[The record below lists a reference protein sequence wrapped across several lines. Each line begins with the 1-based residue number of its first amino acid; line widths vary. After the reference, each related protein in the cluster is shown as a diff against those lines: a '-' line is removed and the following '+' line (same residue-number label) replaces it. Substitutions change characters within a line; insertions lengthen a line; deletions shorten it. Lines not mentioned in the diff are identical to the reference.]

1 MTGHISQL
9 TASLGQS
16 YYFVIIV
23 KSYRGYS
30 DACIYLEKIIKTFK
44 TLTVIIFQVLR
55 GRAGT
60 KGKLRYNFFLKK

>member
-1 MTGHISQL
+1 VPGHITQL

-30 DACIYLEKIIKTFK
+30 DACIYLEKI
-44 TLTVIIFQVLR
+44 LNFQNSNCHKISSSALR
-55 GRAGT
+55 RD
-60 KGKLRYNFFLKK
+60 KGKTKM